1 MKINKTLLG
10 ILAVLLIFTSCK
22 KDDDSSFEEIMEPIN
37 EIVGSLWMS
46 SGNTFTELD
55 LKNTQEI
62 NALTTLDSFRCN
74 EFDGIFICTEG
85 GLSDTKRLMRKGT
98 FNGELVWSK
107 EYEKSTENYYR
118 LNKTEIHQ
126 NTVLLSYNII
136 HTTTTPPFNIFNI
149 TYHIESLDLDTGNVN
164 WSIELANEVKRIT
177 IYKNQLIA
185 ELSYGSSTKELLSI
199 NIANGHIDHRI
210 PFTDRIGQLISGTS
224 SIFVMTWNNS
234 VVSFDEN
241 LNENWSFST
250 ESPNI
255 LGGYESGNQFIF
267 YSRDR
272 SIYSIDKDNGNLIWK
287 NTYMAAYPLAIK
299 TENDKAYIAHKK
311 EGESNIQIKTLN
323 LFSGEEIGSYAY
335 TTNEELN
342 PSSTKYYFFDQHLLI
357 FNIVPEDNKA
367 NIALINISD
376 KILVWEKEL
385 GQVAYPHLIITPTGC
400 YQ

>member
-10 ILAVLLIFTSCK
+10 ILAVLLISTSCK
-22 KDDDSSFEEIMEPIN
+22 KDDDSSFEEITGPIN
-37 EIVGSLWMS
+37 EVVGSLWIN

-55 LKNTQEI
+55 LKDAQEI
-62 NALTTLDSFRCN
+62 NSLTTLNSFRCN

-85 GLSDTKRLMRKGT
+85 GFLDTKRLMRKGT
-98 FNGELVWSK
+98 FNGELIWSK
-107 EYEKSTENYYR
+107 EYESTENYYR

-126 NTVLLSYNII
+126 NTVLLSYMII
-136 HTTTTPPFNIFNI
+136 NSTTSIS

-164 WSIELANEVKRIT
+164 WSIELADEVKRIT
-177 IYKNQLIA
+177 TYKNQLIA
-185 ELSYGSSTKELLSI
+185 ELSIGSSTKELLSI
-199 NIANGHIDHRI
+199 NITNGHIDHRI

-241 LNENWSFST
+241 LIENWSFST

-255 LGGYESGNQFIF
+255 LGGYENGNQFIF
-267 YSRDR
+267 YSRDL
-272 SIYSIDKDNGNLIWK
+272 SIYSIDKDSGNLIWK
-287 NTYMAAYPLAIK
+287 NTYMATFPLAIK
-299 TENDKAYIAHKK
+299 TSNDKVYIAHKK
-311 EGESNIQIKTLN
+311 EGESNIQTKILD
-323 LFSGEEIGSYAY
+323 LFSGEELDSYTY
-335 TTNEELN
+335 ITNEELN
-342 PSSTKYYFFDQHLLI
+342 PSPTKYYFFDQHLLI
-357 FNIVPEDNKA
+357 FKIVPDDNKA

-385 GQVAYPHLIITPTGC
+385 DQVAYPHLIITPTAY